1 MADLYWKVKAY
12 LESKGKTESEI
23 GLATKL
29 QSPNVQL
36 VNEGSGDI
44 IKVWKVSGVTK
55 PTDSELN
62 ALNTQA
68 TKDQNNHAIRKTR
81 MRAYGNIG
89 DQLDLLY
96 KDMLAGKLD
105 ATGEWAKA
113 IKAVKDANLN
123 SNV

>member
-96 KDMLAGKLD
+96 KDMLADKGDK
-105 ATGEWAKA
+105 TGEWFKKIKA
-113 IKAVKDANLN
+113 IKDANPKE
-123 SNV
+123 

>member
-89 DQLDLLY
+89 DQLDEIY
-96 KDMLAGKLD
+96 KDID
-105 ATGEWAKA
+105 AWKA
-113 IKAVKDANLN
+113 RIKKIKDDNPKE
-123 SNV
+123 

>member
-96 KDMLAGKLD
+96 KDMLADKGDK
-105 ATGEWAKA
+105 TGEWFKK
-113 IKAVKDANLN
+113 IKAVKDANAKE
-123 SNV
+123 

>member
-23 GLATKL
+23 GLATRLK
-29 QSPNVQL
+29 SPNVQL

-96 KDMLAGKLD
+96 KDMLADKGDK
-105 ATGEWAKA
+105 TGEWFKK
-113 IKAVKDANLN
+113 IKAVKDANAKE
-123 SNV
+123 

>member
-23 GLATKL
+23 GMATK
-29 QSPNVQL
+29 QTSPNVQL

-44 IKVWKVSGVTK
+44 IKVWNVSGVTK

-62 ALNTQA
+62 AVDAQA
-68 TKDQNNHAIRKTR
+68 TKDYNNNRTRKTR
-81 MRAYGNIG
+81 KAAYGSIG

-96 KDMLAGKLD
+96 KDIVANKLD
-105 ATGEWAKA
+105 TTGEWAKK
-113 IKAVKDANLN
+113 IKAVKDANAKE
-123 SNV
+123 

>member
-23 GLATKL
+23 GLATRL

-81 MRAYGNIG
+81 MRSYGNIG

-96 KDMLAGKLD
+96 KDMLADKGDK
-105 ATGEWAKA
+105 TGEWFKK
-113 IKAVKDANLN
+113 IKAVKDANAKE
-123 SNV
+123 

>member
-68 TKDQNNHAIRKTR
+68 TKDQNNHAIKKTR
-81 MRAYGNIG
+81 MRSYGNIG

-96 KDMLAGKLD
+96 KDMLADKGDK
-105 ATGEWAKA
+105 TGEWFKK
-113 IKAVKDANLN
+113 IKAVKDANAKE
-123 SNV
+123 